1 MYRKSNY
8 QKSIKSIK
16 KEFAN
21 IKPGRRGFL
30 MWRRTAG
37 EHTSKIG
44 HMHPAGHRSGMGY
57 SPSGGRRPPG
67 RLWLRLKKL
76 GCYLIIIVLLPYII
90 TVFMNGPSL
99 VFSSKVD
106 DTYVNVRT
114 DAGVLEMPV
123 EEYCIGILAKEIPAN
138 YKKEVLEAQAVL
150 VRTDIYT
157 KIQEAGS
164 NAVLEEKFWTQ
175 QKMQEAWGSTKYYKY
190 YNKLK
195 DAWKKTE
202 GKVLTY
208 EDKLAKVPFCRLTNG
223 NTRDGKEAVGDGY
236 PYLTI
241 VDCPEDIEAAEQIQT
256 VTLDDMDAEVAQC
269 DTAGYVLS
277 VRVGQETVSGE
288 EFRNTYQLASSC
300 FTIQKYN
307 GKLRITTR
315 GVGHGIGMS
324 QYTANELARDGMKYE
339 EILEY
344 FFKGTK
350 LKEVMQIVQMEK
362 DS

>member
-8 QKSIKSIK
+8 QKSIRSIK

-21 IKPGRRGFL
+21 GRSGRKNFFRRGSPGRRRGS
-30 MWRRTAG
+30 AANY
-37 EHTSKIG
+37 
-44 HMHPAGHRSGMGY
+44 HPVR
-57 SPSGGRRPPG
+57 G
-67 RLWLRLKKL
+67 RLFGRLKKL
-76 GCYLIIIVLLPYII
+76 WCYLIIIVLLPYII
-90 TVFMNGPSL
+90 TVFINGPSL
-99 VFSSKVD
+99 VSSANVD
-106 DTYVNVRT
+106 DTYVSVKT
-114 DAGVLEMPV
+114 DTGVLEMPV
-123 EEYCIGILAKEIPAN
+123 EEYCIGILAKEMPAN
-138 YKKEVLEAQAVL
+138 YKLEALKAQAVL
-150 VRTDIYT
+150 VRTDIYS
-157 KIQEAGS
+157 KIQESGS
-164 NAVLEEKFWTQ
+164 STVLEEGFWNQ
-175 QKMQEAWGSTKYYKY
+175 QEMQEAWGAAKYYKY

-195 DAWKKTE
+195 NAWQDTE

-208 EDKLAKVPFCRLTNG
+208 EDKLAKAPFCKLTNG

-241 VDCPEDIEAAEQIQT
+241 VDCPEDIEAPEQIQT
-256 VTLDDMDAEVAQC
+256 VTIDDMDAEVVQC

-324 QYTANELARDGMKYE
+324 QYTANELAKEGTKCE

-344 FFKGTK
+344 FFHGTK
-350 LKEVMQIVQMEK
+350 LKEVMQIIQMEEK

>member
-8 QKSIKSIK
+8 QKSIRSIK

-21 IKPGRRGFL
+21 GRSGRKNFFRRGSPGRRRGS
-30 MWRRTAG
+30 AANY
-37 EHTSKIG
+37 
-44 HMHPAGHRSGMGY
+44 HPVR
-57 SPSGGRRPPG
+57 G
-67 RLWLRLKKL
+67 RLFGRLKKL
-76 GCYLIIIVLLPYII
+76 WCYLIIIVLLPYII
-90 TVFMNGPSL
+90 TVFINGSSL
-99 VFSSKVD
+99 VSSANVD
-106 DTYVNVRT
+106 DTYVSVKT
-114 DAGVLEMPV
+114 DTGVLEMPV
-123 EEYCIGILAKEIPAN
+123 EEYCIGILAKEMPAN
-138 YKKEVLEAQAVL
+138 YKLEALKAQAVL
-150 VRTDIYT
+150 VRTDIYS
-157 KIQEAGS
+157 KIQESGS
-164 NAVLEEKFWTQ
+164 STVLEEGFWNQ
-175 QKMQEAWGSTKYYKY
+175 QEMQEAWGAAKYYKY

-195 DAWKKTE
+195 NAWQDTE

-208 EDKLAKVPFCRLTNG
+208 EDKLAKAPFCKLTNG

-241 VDCPEDIEAAEQIQT
+241 VDCPEDIEAPEQIQT
-256 VTLDDMDAEVAQC
+256 VTIDDMDAEVVQC

-324 QYTANELARDGMKYE
+324 QYTANELAKEGTKCE

-344 FFKGTK
+344 FFHGTK
-350 LKEVMQIVQMEK
+350 LKEVMQIIQMEEK

>member
-16 KEFAN
+16 KTFASSQS
-21 IKPGRRGFL
+21 GRNHILKSRRPERRYRSEKGYGSVRGYGSIGG
-30 MWRRTAG
+30 WR
-37 EHTSKIG
+37 
-44 HMHPAGHRSGMGY
+44 
-57 SPSGGRRPPG
+57 PSGH
-67 RLWLRLKKL
+67 LWQRLKKL

-90 TVFMNGPSL
+90 TVFINGPSL
-99 VFSSKVD
+99 VSSANVD
-106 DTYVNVRT
+106 DTYVNVKT

-123 EEYCIGILAKEIPAN
+123 EEYCIGILAKEMPAN
-138 YKKEVLEAQAVL
+138 YKQEALEAQAIL
-150 VRTDIYT
+150 VRTDIYS
-157 KIQEAGS
+157 KIQESGS
-164 NAVLEEKFWTQ
+164 DAVLEEGFWTR
-175 QKMQEAWGSTKYYKY
+175 QKMQEAWGVTKYYKY

-195 DAWKKTE
+195 NAWKDTE

-208 EDKLAKVPFCRLTNG
+208 EEKLAKVPFCRLTNG

-241 VDCPEDIEAAEQIQT
+241 VDCPEDIEAEEQIQT
-256 VTLDDMDAEVAQC
+256 VTLDDMDAEVAEC

-324 QYTANELARDGMKYE
+324 QYTADKLAKEGMKSE

-350 LKEVMQIVQMEK
+350 LKEVMQIIQMEK

>member
-1 MYRKSNY
+1 MYRKSSY
-8 QKSIKSIK
+8 QKSIRSIK

-21 IKPGRRGFL
+21 GRSGRKNFFRRGSPGRGRGS
-30 MWRRTAG
+30 AANY
-37 EHTSKIG
+37 
-44 HMHPAGHRSGMGY
+44 HPVR
-57 SPSGGRRPPG
+57 G
-67 RLWLRLKKL
+67 RLFGRLKKL
-76 GCYLIIIVLLPYII
+76 WCYLIIIVLLPYII
-90 TVFMNGPSL
+90 TVFINGPSL
-99 VFSSKVD
+99 VSSANVD
-106 DTYVNVRT
+106 DTYVSVKT
-114 DAGVLEMPV
+114 DTGVLEMPV
-123 EEYCIGILAKEIPAN
+123 EEYCIGILAKEMPAN
-138 YKKEVLEAQAVL
+138 YKLEALKAQAVL
-150 VRTDIYT
+150 VRTDIYS
-157 KIQEAGS
+157 KIQESGS
-164 NAVLEEKFWTQ
+164 STVLEEGFWNQ
-175 QKMQEAWGSTKYYKY
+175 QEMQEAWGAAKYYKY

-195 DAWKKTE
+195 NAWQDTE

-208 EDKLAKVPFCRLTNG
+208 EDKLAKAPFCKLTNG

-241 VDCPEDIEAAEQIQT
+241 VDCPEDIEAPEQIQT
-256 VTLDDMDAEVAQC
+256 VTIDDMDAEVVQC

-324 QYTANELARDGMKYE
+324 QYTANELAKEGTKCE

-344 FFKGTK
+344 FFHGTK
-350 LKEVMQIVQMEK
+350 LKEVMQIIQMEEK